1 VARTPPKSRFGIE
14 DTLSGGTVSAPS
26 VRRVFRRD
34 LPGAGFVA
42 IDVVTSRSLFGR
54 RRFDGSVVVDR
65 RSKPAR
71 GGVAPIIARACA
83 NSIEGVIQQLLPSAL
98 SNAAIGAALL
108 RRSRRA
114 KSRETLTPVQRS
126 PYGRDLH
133 GVAS

>member
-1 VARTPPKSRFGIE
+1 M
-14 DTLSGGTVSAPS
+14 SAPS

-54 RRFDGSVVVDR
+54 RFDGSVVVDR
-65 RSKPAR
+65 RSEPTR

-114 KSRETLTPVQRS
+114 ASRETLTPVQRS